1 MQIISIDVGMKN
13 LAFCLVEIKNNDYII
28 KDWDIID
35 LCETQNH
42 ICKFPK
48 KNNIQCSKKAK
59 YVKDGIYYCKIHGKK
74 SEYKIPTNELK
85 ASKLKKSRL
94 SELKII
100 VDKYDISCCKIKQTK
115 AEYIRDILYDFSN
128 NYLKNVN
135 KINASDISL
144 TEYGIK
150 ISKLFKKRFK
160 NKKIDKVLVENQ
172 IGTIALRMKTL
183 QGMIIQHFIENDI
196 TDIECVN
203 SSNKLKLFLE
213 KKKTSYNERKKLGI
227 KHTLELLEKH
237 DTNKNR
243 ILYFNRHKKKD
254 DLADSFLQ
262 CFWYINEKKIIKL

>member
-74 SEYKIPTNELK
+74 SEYKIPTKELK

-100 VDKYDISCCKIKQTK
+100 VDKYDISCCKMLAFSIAQ
-115 AEYIRDILYDFSN
+115 RLLCSNSN
-128 NYLKNVN
+128 NMHFV
-135 KINASDISL
+135 
-144 TEYGIK
+144 
-150 ISKLFKKRFK
+150 RCH
-160 NKKIDKVLVENQ
+160 KVSH
-172 IGTIALRMKTL
+172 IP
-183 QGMIIQHFIENDI
+183 
-196 TDIECVN
+196 
-203 SSNKLKLFLE
+203 S
-213 KKKTSYNERKKLGI
+213 
-227 KHTLELLEKH
+227 
-237 DTNKNR
+237 
-243 ILYFNRHKKKD
+243 
-254 DLADSFLQ
+254 
-262 CFWYINEKKIIKL
+262 